1 MALISVTRL
10 HLRSV
15 RYVPPFIWHTLASS
29 RQVQRAPGFLGGVLA
44 GDTAWGSWT
53 ITAWTDEA
61 AMRAYRNTGA
71 HRRAMPKLL
80 HWCDEA
86 SIVHWQQ
93 DGPGLPEPGEA
104 LRRMVAEG
112 RLSKVNRPSPAH
124 AARRIAA
131 RLPRPGTRLRPAPAR
146 AQGRRGDASVER
158 IRELG
163 ARLARWADRSGRGP

>member
-71 HRRAMPKLL
+71 HFRAMPKLL
-80 HWCDEA
+80 RWADEA
-86 SIVHWQQ
+86 AFVHWQQ
-93 DGPGLPEPGEA
+93 ESSRLPEMEEA
-104 LRRMVAEG
+104 LRRIVAEG
-112 RLSKVNRPSPAH
+112 RLSKVNHPSPAH
-124 AARRIAA
+124 AAKRIAA
-131 RLPRPGTRLRPAPAR
+131 QLPRPGRRLRPAT
-146 AQGRRGDASVER
+146 RR
-158 IRELG
+158 
-163 ARLARWADRSGRGP
+163 